1 MTTFWGRHFGAT
13 KSTPTASQP
22 GATSAPAA
30 PPAATKVA
38 QVAQVAQP
46 PIAADT
52 GTELTPTEI
61 SESFHRFLFALPVTG
76 EGTGT
81 SSGQA
86 MLKRLELLSTRFDVR
101 SLPRL
106 PAVLPQLLRSLKN
119 DTAAGAELAKLVGR
133 DPLMV
138 GEVMRVTGSVHYRAA
153 QPIGSLR
160 QAVILLGQ
168 EGLHRVVTQL
178 AMMPILQASTGNSTH
193 AGELLWEHA
202 ERCAHVCA
210 WLSKSDGGDAFE
222 AYLAGIV
229 SHTGTGAVVRLLRQL
244 LADAP
249 TQALDSS
256 FILECAAL
264 GSKLS
269 LQAAC
274 YWELPERVIAA
285 LDENQHPENPA
296 ESSLGRALQVGDVVA
311 MAHLLGDHEVL
322 PVDTDLSTTWPHCYT
337 PANLK
342 RCQTNLRQHFRAE
355 QMPLPTD

>member
-1 MTTFWGRHFGAT
+1 MTTFWGRRFGAT
-13 KSTPTASQP
+13 KPEPPTARP
-22 GATSAPAA
+22 GAVRSTAPT
-30 PPAATKVA
+30 PDP
-38 QVAQVAQP
+38 QP
-46 PIAADT
+46 PVAAACAFNCS
-52 GTELTPTEI
+52 PAEI
-61 SESFHRFLFALPVTG
+61 SESFHRLLFALPAAA
-76 EGTGT
+76 EGTPT
-81 SSGQA
+81 SSGRA

-106 PAVLPQLLRSLKN
+106 PAVLPQLLRTLRN

-138 GEVMRVTGSVHYRAA
+138 GEVMRVTSSVHYRTA

-202 ERCAHVCA
+202 ERCAHACA
-210 WLSKSDGGDAFE
+210 WLSKSDGGDTFE
-222 AYLAGIV
+222 AYLAGVV

-244 LADAP
+244 LADAS
-249 TQALDSS
+249 TQALDSR
-256 FILECAAL
+256 FIMECAAL
-264 GSKLS
+264 GTRLS

-285 LDENQHPENPA
+285 LDENQQAPTGTDSKLGDALRVADALAMTQVLVGHDVLPA
-296 ESSLGRALQVGDVVA
+296 EVDLGPA
-311 MAHLLGDHEVL
+311 
-322 PVDTDLSTTWPHCYT
+322 WPGRHT
-337 PANLK
+337 PAQIK
-342 RCQTNLRQHFRAE
+342 HCQDNLRQHFAAE
-355 QMPLPTD
+355 VAAPI

>member
-1 MTTFWGRHFGAT
+1 MTTFWGRHFGAA
-13 KSTPTASQP
+13 KSTPTASPP
-22 GATSAPAA
+22 GVSRALE
-30 PPAATKVA
+30 VA
-38 QVAQVAQP
+38 HVAQVAQP
-46 PIAADT
+46 PVAAEI
-52 GTELTPTEI
+52 GTAPTPGEI
-61 SESFHRFLFALPVTG
+61 SECFHRLLFALPVAD
-76 EGTGT
+76 EGAKT
-81 SSGQA
+81 SSGQG
-86 MLKRLELLSTRFDVR
+86 MRKRLELLSTRFDVR

-106 PAVLPQLLRSLKN
+106 PAVLPQLLRTLKN

-153 QPIGSLR
+153 QPVGSLR

-256 FILECAAL
+256 FIMECAAL

-285 LDENQHPENPA
+285 LDENQHPESPP
-296 ESSLGRALQVGDVVA
+296 ESSLGRALKVA
-311 MAHLLGDHEVL
+311 DILATAHLLADHELL
-322 PVDTDLSTTWPHCYT
+322 PLETDLSSTWPDCYT
-337 PANLK
+337 PASLQ
-342 RCQTNLRQHFRAE
+342 RCQANLRQHFRAD
-355 QMPLPTD
+355 QAPVPTV

>member
-1 MTTFWGRHFGAT
+1 MTTFWGRRFGAS
-13 KSTPTASQP
+13 K
-22 GATSAPAA
+22 SAPATTTS
-30 PPAATKVA
+30 AT
-38 QVAQVAQP
+38 
-46 PIAADT
+46 PIAAVVAQLAERPVVVET
-52 GTELTPTEI
+52 GPVVTPVEI
-61 SESFHRFLFALPVTG
+61 SECFHRLLFALPAAD
-76 EGTGT
+76 EGTKT

-106 PAVLPQLLRSLKN
+106 PAVLPQLLRSLKD

-178 AMMPILQASTGNSTH
+178 AMMPILQASTGNATH

-210 WLSKSDGGDAFE
+210 WLGKSGGGDAFE
-222 AYLAGIV
+222 AYLAGVV

-249 TQALDSS
+249 TQALDSN
-256 FILECAAL
+256 FVLECAAL
-264 GSKLS
+264 GARLS

-285 LDENQHPENPA
+285 LDENQHPESVA
-296 ESSLGRALQVGDVVA
+296 ESSLGRALQVADIVA
-311 MAHLLGDHEVL
+311 MAHLLGDHEQM
-322 PVDTDLSTTWPHCYT
+322 PVDTDLSAAWRDSFT
-337 PANLK
+337 PADLT
-342 RCQTNLRQHFRAE
+342 RCQANLRQHFRVDQA
-355 QMPLPTD
+355 PALAD

>member
-1 MTTFWGRHFGAT
+1 MTFWSRYFGAT
-13 KSTPTASQP
+13 KT
-22 GATSAPAA
+22 A
-30 PPAATKVA
+30 PPAPRPRTA
-38 QVAQVAQP
+38 P
-46 PIAADT
+46 RAADT
-52 GTELTPTEI
+52 QAAAGAAAGGPAVGPIEVSEL
-61 SESFHRFLFALPVTG
+61 FHRLLFALPVAEAG
-76 EGTGT
+76 ARV

-106 PAVLPQLLRSLKN
+106 PTVLPQLLRTLKS

-138 GEVMRVTGSVHYRAA
+138 GEVMRVTSSVHYRAA
-153 QPIGSLR
+153 QPVGSLR

-193 AGELLWEHA
+193 AGELLWTHA

-210 WLSKSDGGDAFE
+210 WLSKHDRADTFE

-244 LADAP
+244 LAESP
-249 TQALDSS
+249 TQALDSP
-256 FILECAAL
+256 FVMECAAL
-264 GSKLS
+264 GARLS

-285 LDENQHPENPA
+285 LDENQHLEAMA
-296 ESSLGRALQVGDVVA
+296 ESALGQALQVADIMA
-311 MAHLLGDHEVL
+311 MGHLLGEHGML
-322 PVDTDLSTTWPHCYT
+322 PADAEIDPASAWPGSYS
-337 PANLK
+337 PATLR
-342 RCQTNLRQHFRAE
+342 RCAADLRQHFLAE
-355 QMPLPTD
+355 AAAPPGD

>member
-1 MTTFWGRHFGAT
+1 MTTFWGRHFGAA
-13 KSTPTASQP
+13 TPE
-22 GATSAPAA
+22 
-30 PPAATKVA
+30 PPAARPETLRSPASPRPDPEPVA
-38 QVAQVAQP
+38 
-46 PIAADT
+46 AAPCAS
-52 GTELTPTEI
+52 GCSPAEI
-61 SESFHRFLFALPVTG
+61 SESFHRLLFALPAAA
-76 EGTGT
+76 EGTPT
-81 SSGQA
+81 SSGRA

-106 PAVLPQLLRSLKN
+106 PAVLPQLLRTLKS

-138 GEVMRVTGSVHYRAA
+138 GEVMRVTSSVHYRAA

-202 ERCAHVCA
+202 ERCAHACA
-210 WLSKSDGGDAFE
+210 WLIKSDGGDTFE
-222 AYLAGIV
+222 SYLAGVV

-244 LADAP
+244 MTDAP
-249 TQALDSS
+249 AQALDSR
-256 FILECAAL
+256 FIMECAAL
-264 GSKLS
+264 GTRLS

-285 LDENQHPENPA
+285 LDENQRA
-296 ESSLGRALQVGDVVA
+296 QDGADSKLGGALQVADIVA
-311 MAHLLGDHEVL
+311 MAQVLASHEVL
-322 PVDTDLSTTWPHCYT
+322 PADVDLSSAWPGSHK
-337 PANLK
+337 PAQIK
-342 RCQTNLRQHFRAE
+342 RCQDDLRQHFAADPTTA
-355 QMPLPTD
+355 MPA

>member
-13 KSTPTASQP
+13 KPTPTTIQLGTTSTPPAVQV
-22 GATSAPAA
+22 GKVEQVKAPALA
-30 PPAATKVA
+30 TEAGPTTTPA
-38 QVAQVAQP
+38 
-46 PIAADT
+46 
-52 GTELTPTEI
+52 EI
-61 SESFHRFLFALPVTG
+61 SESFHRFLFALPVAV
-76 EGTGT
+76 EGNKT

-138 GEVMRVTGSVHYRAA
+138 GEVMRVTGSVHYRTA
-153 QPIGSLR
+153 QPIASLR
-160 QAVILLGQ
+160 HAVILLGQ

-178 AMMPILQASTGNSTH
+178 AMMPILQASTGNATH

-210 WLSKSDGGDAFE
+210 WLGKSTGGDAFE

-244 LADAP
+244 LAEAP
-249 TQALDSS
+249 PQALDSN

-264 GSKLS
+264 GARLS

-285 LDENQHPENPA
+285 LDENQHPETAA
-296 ESSLGRALQVGDVVA
+296 ESTLGRALQVADVVA
-311 MAHLLGDHEVL
+311 MAHLLGGHELL
-322 PVDTDLSTTWPHCYT
+322 PVETDLSSAWPDSYNPTSLLRCQ
-337 PANLK
+337 ANLW
-342 RCQTNLRQHFRAE
+342 QHFRPD
-355 QMPLPTD
+355 QVPLAAS

>member
-13 KSTPTASQP
+13 NPE
-22 GATSAPAA
+22 
-30 PPAATKVA
+30 PPAARPGA
-38 QVAQVAQP
+38 LRP
-46 PIAADT
+46 PAPTPDPESPAAAACASSCS
-52 GTELTPTEI
+52 PAEI
-61 SESFHRFLFALPVTG
+61 SESFHRLLFALPAAT
-76 EGTGT
+76 EGTAT
-81 SSGQA
+81 SSGRA

-106 PAVLPQLLRSLKN
+106 PAVLPQLLRTLKN

-138 GEVMRVTGSVHYRAA
+138 GEVMRVTSSVHYRAA

-202 ERCAHVCA
+202 ERCAHACA
-210 WLSKSDGGDAFE
+210 WLTKSDGGDTFE
-222 AYLAGIV
+222 AYLAGVV

-244 LADAP
+244 LTDAP
-249 TQALDSS
+249 TQALDSR
-256 FILECAAL
+256 FIMECAAL
-264 GSKLS
+264 GTKLS

-285 LDENQHPENPA
+285 LDENQQA
-296 ESSLGRALQVGDVVA
+296 QDGSDSQLGGALRVADTVA
-311 MAHLLGDHEVL
+311 MAQVLVSHEALPADVDLG
-322 PVDTDLSTTWPHCYT
+322 PAWPGSHA
-337 PANLK
+337 PAK
-342 RCQTNLRQHFRAE
+342 IRRCQDDLRQHFAAD
-355 QMPLPTD
+355 PAAAAPA